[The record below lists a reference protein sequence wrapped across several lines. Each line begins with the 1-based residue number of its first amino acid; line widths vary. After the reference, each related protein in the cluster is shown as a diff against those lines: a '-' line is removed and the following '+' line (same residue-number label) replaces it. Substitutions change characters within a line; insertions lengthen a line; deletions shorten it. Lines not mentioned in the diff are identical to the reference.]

1 MSPDK
6 IRGLKMNAQL
16 VNQKVC
22 IKQNG
27 SFTDCRVKV
36 WRHADGTIVLDDGQ
50 HRFVQRPMRRQLPFF
65 TDALFAL
72 LGEVTKLLS
81 VRKIVLR

>member
-1 MSPDK
+1 
-6 IRGLKMNAQL
+6 MNATL

-36 WRHADGTIVLDDGQ
+36 WRHADGTIVLEDGKR
-50 HRFVQRPMRRQLPFF
+50 RFVQRPTRRQLPFS
-65 TDALFAL
+65 TSLIYS
-72 LGEVTKLLS
+72 LLS
-81 VRKIVLR
+81 EITGLLFRGKAALRG

>member
-1 MSPDK
+1 
-6 IRGLKMNAQL
+6 MNAQL

-36 WRHADGTIVLDDGQ
+36 WRHADGTIVLDDGKR
-50 HRFVQRPMRRQLPFF
+50 RFVQRPMRRQSPFF
-65 TDALFAL
+65 TSLICSISSQITGVLFGHKAALR
-72 LGEVTKLLS
+72 G
-81 VRKIVLR
+81 